1 MTSTRG
7 LDETELRL
15 RTLRES
21 GFGPVDRNGRLRV
34 PLGSGPESDRV
45 QATYEIQ
52 ERRVHRE
59 SRVLSNAEFE
69 RLYRG
74 VAVANLEGLILN
86 TFVTISW
93 SLAGLDAP
101 SSVREAQAKFQERMT
116 SWFFD
121 HADRG
126 RRLPRYAGVWV
137 KEVGRT
143 MGLHSHYLLHVPQ
156 GYSALFGRWVR
167 KSIAR
172 ATESSL
178 GPIRRGARGHPL
190 YVTHVADLNFSVGA
204 QWNVLRYMAKGLDAD
219 GLTSVFSASRRR
231 MLAAEYTGLSKLSD
245 EGVVVGQRCG
255 RSRAISDAALAP
267 WQHVY
272 DDVMGAEW
280 RSAGRKSFH
289 YGPAFLARGE
299 LGRQLEGLGV

>member
-1 MTSTRG
+1 MTTTRG
-7 LDETELRL
+7 LSETDLRL

-21 GFGPVDRNGRLRV
+21 GLEPVDRQGRLRV
-34 PLGSGPESDRV
+34 PLGWGPESDLAR
-45 QATYEIQ
+45 ATFPI
-52 ERRVHRE
+52 RE
-59 SRVLSNAEFE
+59 LRSPRQSRVLTSRDFL
-69 RLYRG
+69 RLYKA

-86 TFVTISW
+86 TFFTISW

-101 SSVREAQAKFQERMT
+101 SSVGRAQEAFQERMT
-116 SWFFD
+116 SWFYDQGD
-121 HADRG
+121 HERSF
-126 RRLPRYAGVWV
+126 PRYAGVWV

-172 ATESSL
+172 ATESSQ
-178 GPIRRGARGHPL
+178 GPVGRGARGHPL
-190 YVTHVADLNFSVGA
+190 YVTHVADLNFSIEE
-204 QWNVLRYMAKGLDAD
+204 QWNVFRYMTKGLDPD

-272 DDVMGAEW
+272 EDVMEAEW

-289 YGPAFLARGE
+289 YGPAFLNRAE
-299 LGRQLEGLGV
+299 LGRQMAGLGI